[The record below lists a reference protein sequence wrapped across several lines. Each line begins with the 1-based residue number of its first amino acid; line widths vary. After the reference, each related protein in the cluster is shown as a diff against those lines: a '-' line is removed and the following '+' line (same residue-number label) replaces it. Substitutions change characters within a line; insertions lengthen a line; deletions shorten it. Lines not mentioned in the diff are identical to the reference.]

1 MQNVQKVSLF
11 KGSEPLSDLP
21 KVASSIQAS
30 GDKASLIDIQV
41 HSCNQQGTFETTK
54 SGVMLYSERQEEN
67 VIPVTLLLGVRSCRT
82 SPFSRCT
89 PILDWSE

>member
-11 KGSEPLSDLP
+11 KGSKPLSDLP

-41 HSCNQQGTFETTK
+41 HSCNQQGTFETTE
-54 SGVMLYSERQEEN
+54 SGAMLYSER
-67 VIPVTLLLGVRSCRT
+67 
-82 SPFSRCT
+82 
-89 PILDWSE
+89 